1 MLDKANIQYGS
12 LSRQEITLKDLTFGN
27 ASDKEISATHQN
39 LQQDDEANH
48 ITIHNL
54 KLARVYRPTI
64 RIFSDISN
72 TSKSI
77 HECVQDDFVCDFWK
91 CNNNETIPA
100 SAVCNGTS
108 PSGKS
113 DCSDGSDESDALCKG
128 KSIKR
133 NYILIGLCCH
143 IFFGVV
149 YYGK

>member
-1 MLDKANIQYGS
+1 MDKANIQYGS
-12 LSRQEITLKDLTFGN
+12 LSKQEITLKDLT
-27 ASDKEISATHQN
+27 SDKEILPTYQN
-39 LQQDDEANH
+39 LRSQNQDEKANH
-48 ITIHNL
+48 ITFHNL
-54 KLARVYRPTI
+54 RLARVYRPTI
-64 RIFSDISN
+64 RIVSNLSN

-128 KSIKR
+128 KNIKR